1 MMSNIAVIFGGFSSE
16 RGISLKSGSNVIHAL
31 EKLGHSVKG
40 FDLKKE
46 NVHSLPELKESDLV
60 FIALHGRYGEDGKI
74 QGYLESLDI
83 SYTGSEVLSSAI
95 CFDKTFTHKILKEYV
110 TFPEGTIIDDQSK
123 IDSLQWNIFP
133 AIVKPSE
140 EGSSIGVTVVDK
152 KEQLL
157 ESIKKTLNSYR
168 ASIIEQFIEG
178 RELSISIIEHNNN
191 LIVLPIL
198 EIKPKKRFY
207 DYEAKYTAGMTNFSV
222 PAELDPKIEE
232 YLTDKSKE
240 IYRRMQCRHFARID
254 GILKGN
260 TFYFLEVNT
269 IPGLTDLSDLPLS
282 ARANGMNFIELVDVI
297 VQEALK

>member
-1 MMSNIAVIFGGFSSE
+1 MSNIAVIFGGFSSE

-31 EKLGHSVKG
+31 EKLGHSVTG
-40 FDLKKE
+40 FDLRKD
-46 NVHSLPELKESDLV
+46 NVHKLPELKESDLV

-74 QGYLESLDI
+74 QGYLELLDI

-95 CFDKTFTHKILKEYV
+95 CFDKPFTHKILKEYV
-110 TFPEGTIIDDQSK
+110 TFPDGIIIDDQNN

-152 KEQLL
+152 REQLFK
-157 ESIKKTLNSYR
+157 EIRKTLNSYR
-168 ASIIEQFIEG
+168 ASVIEQFIEG
-178 RELSISIIEHNNN
+178 RELSISIIEHNSS

-222 PAELDPKIEE
+222 PAELDPKIEK
-232 YLTDKSKE
+232 YLIEKSKE
-240 IYRRMQCRHFARID
+240 IYGRMQCRHFARID

-260 TFYFLEVNT
+260 IFYFLEVNT

-282 ARANGMNFIELVDVI
+282 ARANGMNFIELVNVI
-297 VQEALK
+297 VQEALE